1 MNRFNYQQ
9 NTYNP
14 MPKEDD
20 KTVYV
25 NYEKETYQNIGPYD
39 GMGNPL
45 AVNAQTENKLSP
57 LDELYYKL
65 GKAYYEGAFEDPLPE
80 LLPLFDKITE
90 LKRAGQTGQEKSAI
104 SAQQSKPSD
113 VQVKRQFC
121 TNCGAKLEK
130 NARFCIRCGT
140 SVEQMI

>member
-9 NTYNP
+9 NTYSP

-25 NYEKETYQNIGPYD
+25 NYEKETYQNIGSYD

-45 AVNAQTENKLSP
+45 EGNTQTKNKLSP

-90 LKRAGQTGQEKSAI
+90 LKRA
-104 SAQQSKPSD
+104 AQCG
-113 VQVKRQFC
+113 QFC

-130 NARFCIRCGT
+130 NARFCIRCGM

>member
-9 NTYNP
+9 NTYSP

-25 NYEKETYQNIGPYD
+25 NYEKETYQNIGSYD

-45 AVNAQTENKLSP
+45 EGNTQTKNKLSP

-90 LKRAGQTGQEKSAI
+90 LKRVTPCG
-104 SAQQSKPSD
+104 
-113 VQVKRQFC
+113 QFC